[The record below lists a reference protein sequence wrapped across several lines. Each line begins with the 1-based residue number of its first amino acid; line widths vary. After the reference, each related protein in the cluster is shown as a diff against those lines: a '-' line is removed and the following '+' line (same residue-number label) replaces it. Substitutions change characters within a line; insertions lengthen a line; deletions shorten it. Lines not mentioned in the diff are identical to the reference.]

1 MARRKERR
9 KHFSLL
15 DDKPVSNIKK
25 EEKREPGLLT
35 KEEIE
40 ELHDWLLS
48 LEKDVSDGN
57 GHLSLYVTED
67 KVFGLGKRGR
77 MSQEEI
83 DELLKYMLEKEY

>member
-1 MARRKERR
+1 MARRKR
-9 KHFSLL
+9 KKHISLL
-15 DDKPVSNIKK
+15 DDKPVANIKK

-48 LEKDVSDGN
+48 LEKDVSYWEGR
-57 GHLSLYVTED
+57 LSLCVTED
-67 KVFGLGKRGR
+67 KVFGLEKRGR

-83 DELLKYMLEKEY
+83 DELLKYMLETEY